1 MVVEVEEVVIIVITI
16 KVVAEVVVDTKV
28 RAVVAVVAVNKVVNF
43 VKDDNDWMTYIA
55 MILNYIRH
63 LVFIFFAFSDQQLE

>member
-16 KVVAEVVVDTKV
+16 KVVAEVGVDIKV

-43 VKDDNDWMTYIA
+43 VKDDNDWMT
-55 MILNYIRH
+55 
-63 LVFIFFAFSDQQLE
+63 